1 MDDTRLTISRVIWR
15 LILSWPWNVGQRSV
29 TQGHWNWCHSIRLN
43 FYSRPNYGAILYR
56 LRNIATYWYKIA
68 KSLYPSCIL
77 CPCREWPHRNFVKM
91 FDAGKTRMIGR
102 PYGEKTVTIRY
113 AVFIWYRSVTGRQ
126 TDVFAISISRVSVLT
141 RDKNVSAE
149 RVWTPREF

>member
-1 MDDTRLTISRVIWR
+1 
-15 LILSWPWNVGQRSV
+15 VGQRSV

-102 PYGEKTVTIRY
+102 PYGEKKTVTIRY

-126 TDVFAISISRVSVLT
+126 TDRRTYLLYQYRASVCWRAIKTYQPNGCEHRESSRLFVA
-141 RDKNVSAE
+141 K
-149 RVWTPREF
+149 